1 MPVARFWRDIPQRYN
16 LYGSRCGSCGKV
28 YFPTRFLCPACRRTS
43 IGNMESIKLKGQG
56 NIYSFSLVHDAPD
69 SKRLQ
74 RPYAV
79 AMIDLDEGLKVT
91 GEVVDVDFD
100 KIEIGMRVRA
110 ILRKLGEEGPG
121 GIIHYG
127 FKFIP
132 VDD

>member
-1 MPVARFWRDIPQRYN
+1 MAVARFWRDIPQRYN
-16 LYGSRCGSCGKV
+16 LYGSKCGSCGKV

-43 IGNMESIKLKGQG
+43 IGKMESIKLKGHG
-56 NIYSFSLVHDAPD
+56 NVYSFSLIHDAPD

-74 RPYAV
+74 KPYAV

-91 GEVVDVDFD
+91 GELVDADFD

-110 ILRKLGEEGPG
+110 VLRKLGDEGPG

-132 VDD
+132 MDE